1 MPKLDVEFKN
11 QIKSLSKA
19 DLEEIV
25 IRVAGKNK
33 EIYDFLIVDIQKVGY
48 AILDA
53 KLGPPNNTKI
63 LPEVSIDIKI
73 FHTYKEYNYV

>member
-1 MPKLDVEFKN
+1 MLMPKLDVEFKN

-33 EIYDFLIVDIQKVGY
+33 EIYDFS
-48 AILDA
+48 ILW
-53 KLGPPNNTKI
+53 
-63 LPEVSIDIKI
+63 
-73 FHTYKEYNYV
+73 